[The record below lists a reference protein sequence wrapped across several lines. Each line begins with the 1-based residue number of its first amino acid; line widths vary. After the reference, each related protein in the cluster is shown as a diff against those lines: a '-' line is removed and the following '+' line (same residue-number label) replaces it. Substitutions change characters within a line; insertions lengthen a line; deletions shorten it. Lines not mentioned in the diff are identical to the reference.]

1 MCEKENIATYEE
13 MKAEAVSRMKIMG
26 IFKLVIEQDNHIC
39 QSEYPFGAYYRIEED
54 LKGKIAELEEH
65 YCGLVYSVIR
75 SRTDIGLLDS
85 CLWVSKY
92 KDEWERDREDIATGI
107 VFSYVINW
115 EDGQCS
121 EFGSIGFR
129 LGIAGGLLRTA

>member
-1 MCEKENIATYEE
+1 
-13 MKAEAVSRMKIMG
+13 MG
-26 IFKLVIEQDNHIC
+26 IFKPVIEQFEQDNHIC
-39 QSEYPFGAYYRIEED
+39 QSEYPFGAYYRIEDD

-65 YCGLVYSVIR
+65 YGGLVYTVIR
-75 SRTDIGLLDS
+75 SRTDIRLLDS

-92 KDEWERDREDIATGI
+92 KDDWERDREDIATGI

-115 EDGQCS
+115 DDDSCS
-121 EFGSIGFR
+121 EFGSIGFE